1 MMSNNLG
8 LNNSSNNNNMPN
20 SGNTS
25 TVDVDNIIKRLLD
38 GKEIKKILLGLLT
51 KYIFILYCQ

>member
-1 MMSNNLG
+1 MSNNLG